1 MLEQLVNQA
10 RYDHAIYRQAVRE
23 NKPLS
28 VILFWANKMRDSEEA
43 LKQAT
48 KWSRTKLIDVIT
60 NAGEY

>member
-1 MLEQLVNQA
+1 MIAELVKQA
-10 RYDHAIYRQAVRE
+10 RYDHAIYRKAINE